1 MKQLTCEMCGST
13 DLLKQEGVFVCQS
26 CGTKYS
32 VEEAKKMMV
41 EGTVEVTGTVKV
53 DTTSKLSNLYEIA
66 RRARDDNNTE
76 KAAQYYDMILQED
89 PMSWEASFY
98 TTYYSAM
105 QTNIAGISSAAIKVS
120 NCIDTVLKLIK
131 NNVPEEK
138 QYFAVF
144 EVETQVTVIAAMLCN
159 AAENHYNGIDYQI
172 RDKYKQEYIDR
183 LCAARDLMYNMGN
196 QIENILGNGE
206 KFGVITASAW
216 KDGITMHKKILGL
229 LILKESDQKVIDS
242 YSQKIG
248 KYDPEYL
255 NQHDKATIP
264 ARIEKI
270 DRNIKSLKKGSNMV
284 TIGSTLAGFLAVLCA
299 IYRIYFALWLR
310 PYLDEPFSP
319 LAFVMAAVLVACAV
333 ILRKPMTSPQLWR
346 KGVGIAVIAYSIYV
360 LVMCMLRYESDYWYL
375 NLDGLGPVVILT
387 LILCGILLLRQKFDS
402 AKAAANERQLENLE
416 KEKADL
422 EKKLADLG

>member
-66 RRARDDNNTE
+66 RRARNDNNTE
-76 KAAQYYDMILQED
+76 KAAQYYDMILRED

-105 QTNIAGISSAAIKVS
+105 QTNIAGIRSAAIKVS

-144 EVETQVTVIAAMLCN
+144 EVESKAVVIASILCN
-159 AAENHYNGIDYQI
+159 AAENHYNGIDSEIRGNYQ
-172 RDKYKQEYIDR
+172 QECIDR
-183 LCAARDLMYNMGN
+183 LHAVSDLMYNTGN
-196 QIENILGNGE
+196 QIEKIMGGE
-206 KFGVITASAW
+206 KYGATIAEAW
-216 KDGITMHKKILGL
+216 KTGIIIHKKILGL
-229 LILKESDQKVIDS
+229 LIFRRESDNKVIDS

-248 KYDPEYL
+248 RYDPEYL
-255 NQHDKATIP
+255 KQHNKEAVP
-264 ARIEKI
+264 ARIRDIDLQVKKTEKGM
-270 DRNIKSLKKGSNMV
+270 KGTRKATAFLSFAAAAA
-284 TIGSTLAGFLAVLCA
+284 TLLELFARSDSFLHPIALAAPVLLIVCGAVL
-299 IYRIYFALWLR
+299 WKGMTR
-310 PYLDEPFSP
+310 PE
-319 LAFVMAAVLVACAV
+319 
-333 ILRKPMTSPQLWR
+333 LWR
-346 KGVGIAVIAYSIYV
+346 KGLGIAAVAWFLFRIVPMGASGIIYSFGWMGNWATLMLLPVGI
-360 LVMCMLRYESDYWYL
+360 
-375 NLDGLGPVVILT
+375 
-387 LILCGILLLRQKFDS
+387 ILLLQKFDP
-402 AKAAANERQLENLE
+402 AKIEAGKNKIADLE
-416 KEKADL
+416 KEKAEL
-422 EKKLADLG
+422 EKRLADLG